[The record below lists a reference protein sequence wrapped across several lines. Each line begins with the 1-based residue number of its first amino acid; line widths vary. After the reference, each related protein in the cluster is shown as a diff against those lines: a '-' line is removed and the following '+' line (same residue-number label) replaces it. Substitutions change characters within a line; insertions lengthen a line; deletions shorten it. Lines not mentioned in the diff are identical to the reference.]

1 LKIKLFSWFLF
12 AMAALLAAFAP
23 FPGLVYP
30 PAQTRTFKV
39 EASQYA
45 YSPGAITVNPGDTVT
60 IELVSTDV
68 VHGLYVDGYGVSMT
82 ADPGQTSRFTFVAD
96 KAGSFRLRCNVTC
109 GAMHPFMVGKLNV
122 GVNTWLYRSITLAGL
137 AVVAS
142 LVLFIPK
149 NKPDPET
156 GK

>member
-1 LKIKLFSWFLF
+1 
-12 AMAALLAAFAP
+12 MAALLAAFMPITGIA
-23 FPGLVYP
+23 YP

-45 YSPGAITVNPGDTVT
+45 YSPGDITVNPGDTVV

-68 VHGLYVDGYGVSMT
+68 VHGLYVDGYGVSIT
-82 ADPGQTSRFTFVAD
+82 GDPGQTARLSFVAD

-122 GVNTWLYRSITLAGL
+122 GVNTWFYRSIALSGL
-137 AVVAS
+137 AVLAS
-142 LVLFIPK
+142 LVLYIPK
-149 NKPDPET
+149 DKPDRET